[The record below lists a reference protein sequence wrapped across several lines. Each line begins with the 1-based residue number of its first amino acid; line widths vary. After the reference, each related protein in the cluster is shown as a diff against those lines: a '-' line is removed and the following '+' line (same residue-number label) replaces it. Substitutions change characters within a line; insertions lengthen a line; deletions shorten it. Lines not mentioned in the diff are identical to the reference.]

1 MANSPKLT
9 RRCSRRWP
17 RLGRATRPSCRRS
30 TSTRAMAVLEAM
42 HAPPLATPC
51 PSKPHERR
59 PRARPI
65 LARTPLG
72 SVRSHPH
79 PCVLHVAGSV
89 QPGSF
94 AIPAAAAAASA
105 ASRTGQ
111 KCKSHIAGRSTEQGV
126 LPAGAVSICI
136 ATDGSDGCRNDEG
149 NPVEQSKIWW
159 EQDATGKVHFV
170 VCTHGCGR
178 CFRPCMREGSGWR
191 ILKKSEVPQ
200 TSTPTANR
208 WIAARAQVE
217 A

>member
-1 MANSPKLT
+1 MAGN
-9 RRCSRRWP
+9 
-17 RLGRATRPSCRRS
+17 
-30 TSTRAMAVLEAM
+30 
-42 HAPPLATPC
+42 
-51 PSKPHERR
+51 
-59 PRARPI
+59 
-65 LARTPLG
+65 
-72 SVRSHPH
+72 
-79 PCVLHVAGSV
+79 V
-89 QPGSF
+89 QTGSF

-111 KCKSHIAGRSTEQGV
+111 ERESHVAGRSTEQGV
-126 LPAGAVSICI
+126 LPAGAMSICI
-136 ATDGSDGCRNDEG
+136 ATDGSDGCRDDEG

-170 VCTHGCGR
+170 VYPHSSCGR

-200 TSTPTANR
+200 TSAPTANK